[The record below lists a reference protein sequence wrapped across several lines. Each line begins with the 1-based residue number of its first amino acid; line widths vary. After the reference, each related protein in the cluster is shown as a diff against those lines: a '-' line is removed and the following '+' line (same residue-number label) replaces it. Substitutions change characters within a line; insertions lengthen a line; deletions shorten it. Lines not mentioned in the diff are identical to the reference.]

1 MISKTWYSI
10 TFRNFSC
17 EYFNS
22 LKLQKKKIT
31 RFRELLAKILLEL
44 SEKTIKP
51 CQNFQRNQHNIV
63 IRKNT
68 SE

>member
-10 TFRNFSC
+10 TFRDFSC
-17 EYFNS
+17 ECFNS
-22 LKLQKKKIT
+22 LKLKKKKIT
-31 RFRELLAKILLEL
+31 RFRELLAKKLLGL

-51 CQNFQRNQHNIV
+51 CQNLQRNQHNIV